1 MFFHSD
7 YILQLALNSKKGDK
21 DLFESHNGILERIL
35 ENVVSYGRNW
45 LDKNN
50 RIREMYERY
59 HLLKLKDQTKTS
71 VRSTESKT
79 SNIRSEDEV
88 DEFVSAIS
96 NGYVRTWTETICNT
110 SQAERHSRETKPNPT
125 QYETSN
131 DIFHCDDL
139 AGDIENEL
147 RFFLSSILSKIR
159 SVDKMTLTNDI
170 LGVTRCHL
178 KRLCHAFVRSNKTSK
193 FVVNEEGLIA
203 SFQFRHHVQTNK
215 QTKKNNISS
224 CQDIMNET
232 LSRIDYFE
240 NSARR
245 LLSIFGLRKN
255 YASLNSVIIQKF
267 LIQIIAHQLIL
278 KMVDAMSDPGFIQ
291 YYIVKI
297 YYVLSLPIDTKYI
310 AIHKHTSPNQ
320 PRSNN
325 STFKETEKQIK
336 ACEASDVDDIKI
348 STDGYEKLNN
358 VECPEVIGLTGYK
371 IGASLRR
378 NEMDDE
384 TAKAHYP
391 ERSSLSRG
399 SGKITQALGK

>member
-1 MFFHSD
+1 
-7 YILQLALNSKKGDK
+7 
-21 DLFESHNGILERIL
+21 
-35 ENVVSYGRNW
+35 
-45 LDKNN
+45 
-50 RIREMYERY
+50 MYERY
-59 HLLKLKDQTKTS
+59 HLLKLKGQTKTS

-178 KRLCHAFVRSNKTSK
+178 KRLCHAFVRSNKTSN
-193 FVVNEEGLIA
+193 FVVNAEELIA

-224 CQDIMNET
+224 CQEIMNET

-255 YASLNSVIIQKF
+255 YASLNSVVIQKF

-278 KMVDAMSDPGFIQ
+278 KMVDSMTDPGFIQ
-291 YYIVKI
+291 YYIGKM
-297 YYVLSLPIDTKYI
+297 YSALSLPIDTKYVS
-310 AIHKHTSPNQ
+310 IHKHTSPNQ
-320 PRSNN
+320 PGINK
-325 STFKETEKQIK
+325 STFKGTEKQTQ
-336 ACEASDVDDIKI
+336 ACEASDVDDINI
-348 STDGYEKLNN
+348 SSGGHEKLDN
-358 VECPEVIGLTGYK
+358 VECPDVIDLTGYK
-371 IGASLRR
+371 VGGSLQR
-378 NEMDDE
+378 NDIDDDA
-384 TAKAHYP
+384 AKARYP
-391 ERSSLSRG
+391 ERSNLSRG

>member
-1 MFFHSD
+1 
-7 YILQLALNSKKGDK
+7 
-21 DLFESHNGILERIL
+21 
-35 ENVVSYGRNW
+35 
-45 LDKNN
+45 
-50 RIREMYERY
+50 MYERY
-59 HLLKLKDQTKTS
+59 HLLELKGQTKTS
-71 VRSTESKT
+71 VRSAESKT

-178 KRLCHAFVRSNKTSK
+178 KRLCHAFIRSNKTSN
-193 FVVNEEGLIA
+193 FVVNEEELIA
-203 SFQFRHHVQTNK
+203 SFQFQHHVQTNK
-215 QTKKNNISS
+215 QTKKNNVSS
-224 CQDIMNET
+224 CQEIMNET

-255 YASLNSVIIQKF
+255 YTSLNSVIIQKF

-278 KMVDAMSDPGFIQ
+278 KTVDAMSDPGFIQ
-291 YYIVKI
+291 DYTMKMYSG
-297 YYVLSLPIDTKYI
+297 LALPIDAKYFS
-310 AIHKHTSPNQ
+310 IHKHTSPNQ
-320 PRSNN
+320 PRSSN

-336 ACEASDVDDIKI
+336 TCEASDVDDIKI
-348 STDGYEKLNN
+348 SSDVHEKLNN
-358 VECPEVIGLTGYK
+358 VECPEVIDLTGHK
-371 IGASLRR
+371 LGNGLRG
-378 NEMDDE
+378 NDIDDE
-384 TAKAHYP
+384 ASKAHYP
-391 ERSSLSRG
+391 ERSNLSRG